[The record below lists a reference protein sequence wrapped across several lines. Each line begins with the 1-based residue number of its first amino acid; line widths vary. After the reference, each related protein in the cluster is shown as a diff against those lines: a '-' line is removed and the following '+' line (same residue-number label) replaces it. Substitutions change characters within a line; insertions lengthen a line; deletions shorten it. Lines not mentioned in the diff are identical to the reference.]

1 MKSLF
6 CLGQFL
12 VVSLILLAPN
22 YSDGYALV
30 RFKLVTLLDVTGRL
44 SSVSQSVS
52 QAVSH
57 VKFGDLSSYQSVFQ
71 ICLPQYLVLIVLLY
85 SDLSRWSLT
94 HIPTYQSRTSGASSA
109 WQTRGCWWGWA
120 REESLETE
128 VSDTSESVEGE
139 GGVQVWWW
147 GSARGG
153 AGPGLTTTHSRSIDT
168 NERESPWTAS

>member
-52 QAVSH
+52 QSGSQAVSH

-85 SDLSRWSLT
+85 SDLSR
-94 HIPTYQSRTSGASSA
+94 
-109 WQTRGCWWGWA
+109 
-120 REESLETE
+120 
-128 VSDTSESVEGE
+128 
-139 GGVQVWWW
+139 
-147 GSARGG
+147 
-153 AGPGLTTTHSRSIDT
+153 
-168 NERESPWTAS
+168 